1 MLVHDWPRHH
11 RDDGGAHSSSL
22 CAWVQGYLDLDEQE
36 RIYKV
41 CGPGVTATE
50 RRCSGYKGELEFTG
64 GLSMENDRCTDP
76 NPECAPANRWW

>member
-1 MLVHDWPRHH
+1 MIGLGTIGMMEERTAQVCAR
-11 RDDGGAHSSSL
+11 GG
-22 CAWVQGYLDLDEQE
+22 QGYLDLDEQG

-50 RRCSGYKGELEFTG
+50 RRCSGYTGELEFTG